1 MKLKNFAMITEERY
15 IFIFNPPKKSAV
27 FKKNLNLA
35 DFFSIFELMESISLS
50 EHAYEL
56 KWVSLYEFTLLV
68 IDF

>member
-15 IFIFNPPKKSAV
+15 IFIFNPPKKNQPFS
-27 FKKNLNLA
+27 KKNLNLA

-56 KWVSLYEFTLLV
+56 KCSSILRF
-68 IDF
+68 IH